1 MAAVL
6 GIGALSWWTQAQ
18 WARAEA
24 GARANESL
32 IAVLLAVAAVD
43 VAVALW
49 AFWVNWQPLC
59 ERALKLVWAG
69 RLVNVEQGQ
78 TISRQLAAR
87 GAAIMA
93 LLASPAAYAVGVAA
107 MGPVPTALPGA
118 LVGVSLAGLAFFHWQ
133 GIQPSSDIFQH
144 VERILR

>member
-1 MAAVL
+1 MASVV
-6 GIGALSWWTQAQ
+6 GIGALGWWTQTQ
-18 WARAEA
+18 WPRAGTAA
-24 GARANESL
+24 GSSSWLA
-32 IAVLLAVAAVD
+32 AVFLAAAVVD

-49 AFWVNWQPLC
+49 VFWVNWRPLC
-59 ERALKLVWAG
+59 ERSLKLVWAG

-93 LLASPAAYAVGVAA
+93 LLASPAAYAVGLAA
-107 MGPVPTALPGA
+107 LGPVSPALPGA
-118 LVGVSLAGLAFFHWQ
+118 LIGISLAGLAFFYWQ